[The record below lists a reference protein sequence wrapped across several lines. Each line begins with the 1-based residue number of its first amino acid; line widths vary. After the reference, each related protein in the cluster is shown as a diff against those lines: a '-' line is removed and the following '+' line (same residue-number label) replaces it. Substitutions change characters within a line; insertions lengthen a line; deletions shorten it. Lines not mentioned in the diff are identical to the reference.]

1 MNFTLAID
9 PVLAK
14 FFLNTVEALAHSAA
28 VAWAVRSRKTSDHHK

>member
-14 FFLNTVEALAHSAA
+14 FFLHTVEVPAHSAA
-28 VAWAVRSRKTSDHHK
+28 VAWAVRSREEQ